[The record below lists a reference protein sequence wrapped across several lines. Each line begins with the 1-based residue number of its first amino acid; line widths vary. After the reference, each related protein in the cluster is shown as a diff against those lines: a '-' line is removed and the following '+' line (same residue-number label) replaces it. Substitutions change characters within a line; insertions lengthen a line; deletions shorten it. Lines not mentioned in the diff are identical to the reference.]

1 LNSIEVPVT
10 NLRLSLQVDTWLAT
24 NASSSSA
31 KVGLIEFTDQ
41 FDTSLLVKSLS
52 VGLQGKAA
60 VAEVRGSN
68 NQLAKEFGLGAQP
81 QYPIILALCSE
92 NGKLAGLKYPGNM
105 KKRAEIEAWVDT
117 NFLGRNRMKTCK
129 NLRNAEADEA
139 KRRHKL
145 TLSVASMNKEQLLK
159 KRVKQL
165 REIAEDL
172 DIKTDSLLEKDDFVR
187 AILDIGESIKA
198 KNDRND
204 RLERKTQEIRSNK
217 KSHRGEKQEEL

>member
-1 LNSIEVPVT
+1 MAIFIGISG
-10 NLRLSLQVDTWLAT
+10 SY
-24 NASSSSA
+24 
-31 KVGLIEFTDQ
+31 Q

-172 DIKTDSLLEKDDFVR
+172 DIKTAQIDLAHFSY
-187 AILDIGESIKA
+187 SA
-198 KNDRND
+198 KFAYCR
-204 RLERKTQEIRSNK
+204 RSNCF
-217 KSHRGEKQEEL
+217 SIHPHMFSIGFN